1 MDTVKPLCFIRA
13 NLKCPKSMK
22 FHLPPSLNCEEKVK
36 PRLVSMKS
44 KHPLLVFVIGLSG
57 LRPLSSRALN
67 VYVYI
72 FLNGFSL
79 FLFVF
84 EGIWFLLSRCF
95 PNTGDFV
102 YFVLKRNCNKRY
114 SLHNKMSTF
123 HCNEPVKKSY
133 WRNLGAHFGH
143 SLSYRSLNGW
153 GKMNEEC
160 PYKKKIQKQ
169 FISQNFGDDS
179 SGAGSLSSNSFISAL
194 SSQEDIALV
203 DLHMQLNKPITE
215 SPLLMSSYINHMT
228 QVRFQPFHPSLA

>member
-102 YFVLKRNCNKRY
+102 YFVLKGIVTNAIRFITKCR
-114 SLHNKMSTF
+114 HFIVM
-123 HCNEPVKKSY
+123 
-133 WRNLGAHFGH
+133 NLSRKVTGGIWGH
-143 SLSYRSLNGW
+143 
-153 GKMNEEC
+153 
-160 PYKKKIQKQ
+160 I
-169 FISQNFGDDS
+169 
-179 SGAGSLSSNSFISAL
+179 
-194 SSQEDIALV
+194 LV
-203 DLHMQLNKPITE
+203 T
-215 SPLLMSSYINHMT
+215 
-228 QVRFQPFHPSLA
+228 PFLIVL